1 MYVLLYLLQGQGCQ
15 FFPQQTWEKVQLTF
29 SMWNSVTTENDV
41 HYQPPCDERSMRRI
55 SGVDLMRIIHNYLKI
70 I

>member
-1 MYVLLYLLQGQGCQ
+1 MY
-15 FFPQQTWEKVQLTF
+15 FFIYCRGVSFSPTNIGESSANFLN

-41 HYQPPCDERSMRRI
+41 HCQPPCDEQNMRRI
-55 SGVDLMRIIHNYLKI
+55 SGVDLMRIIHNYWKI